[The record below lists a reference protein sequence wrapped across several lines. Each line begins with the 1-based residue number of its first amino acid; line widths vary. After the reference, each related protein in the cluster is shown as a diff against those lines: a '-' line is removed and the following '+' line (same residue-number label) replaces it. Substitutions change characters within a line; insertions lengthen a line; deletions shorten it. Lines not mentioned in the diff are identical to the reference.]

1 MPRRSPSL
9 TVAIYAMDARRL
21 AGFYAEVLRLSWA
34 EEGVSFVLLA
44 SAGIELAIVQAPPN
58 IAEAIV
64 VADPPVVREDTCT
77 WTGGTPRGTCSSSG
91 RWWLACA
98 FGSATLPLLVPL
110 MESKEVRPMSTLPT
124 IIPISD
130 LRQDT
135 AGVIKRVAA
144 SDRPVVITQ
153 RGRATAVLVSA
164 EAYER
169 TQHENEILRVLARG
183 DAEIAA
189 GLGRDAEDVM
199 AEARALL
206 SAE

>member
-1 MPRRSPSL
+1 
-9 TVAIYAMDARRL
+9 
-21 AGFYAEVLRLSWA
+21 
-34 EEGVSFVLLA
+34 
-44 SAGIELAIVQAPPN
+44 
-58 IAEAIV
+58 
-64 VADPPVVREDTCT
+64 
-77 WTGGTPRGTCSSSG
+77 
-91 RWWLACA
+91 
-98 FGSATLPLLVPL
+98 
-110 MESKEVRPMSTLPT
+110 MSTLPT

-130 LRQDT
+130 LRQDA

-144 SDRPVVITQ
+144 SDGPVVITQ